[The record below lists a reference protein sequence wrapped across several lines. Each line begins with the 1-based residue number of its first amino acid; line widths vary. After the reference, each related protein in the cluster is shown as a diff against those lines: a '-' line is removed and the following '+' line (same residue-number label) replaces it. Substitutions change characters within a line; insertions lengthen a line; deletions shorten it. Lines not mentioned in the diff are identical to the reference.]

1 MTRKPKLL
9 QIAEIGNQI
18 LRTKAKPVENIQ
30 DPEIQNLI
38 EDMILT
44 VMDVEGVGIAA
55 PQVYESK
62 QIFIMASHPN
72 SRYPNA
78 PVMKPTAIINPKIT
92 KYYKTGEGA
101 WEGCLSIPGL
111 RGFVVRS
118 KTIAVEYTS
127 REGKRVT
134 TKFSGFL
141 ARIFQHEHDHLQG
154 FMFVDRLESTLD
166 LASEKEWKKAVN
178 N

>member
-1 MTRKPKLL
+1 MIRKPKLL

-18 LRTKAKPVENIQ
+18 LRVKAKPVENIQ
-30 DPEIQNLI
+30 DLEIQNLI

-72 SRYPNA
+72 PRYPKA
-78 PVMKPTAIINPKIT
+78 PEMKPTAIVNPKIT
-92 KYYKTGEGA
+92 KYGKIQEKA
-101 WEGCLSIPGL
+101 WEGCLSIPNL
-111 RGFVVRS
+111 RGFVPRS
-118 KTIAVEYTS
+118 KKIEAEYTNL
-127 REGKRVT
+127 EGKKV
-134 TKFSGFL
+134 KAKLSGFL
-141 ARIFQHEHDHLQG
+141 ARIFQHEYDHLHG
-154 FMFVDRLESTLD
+154 FMFIDRLESTLD
-166 LASEKEWKKAVN
+166 LASEKEWKKAIN